1 MNGKHSISEIGFV
14 SCYGV
19 ALKEF
24 DKQSV
29 HTSVLSNVRRAFF
42 QTGKQQKNNFTKK
55 TDNAIYKFNYHLSK
69 NTIKWVAYKNKAVY
83 QNVVNQPE
91 NKYYIQT
98 FDDYGRIV
106 KHDFFD
112 ENHIW
117 LKTTYYSTGDKEGVL
132 CSVVPYEISGQPVI
146 LRYNTGADKP
156 VVLYLCEAPQTQEQ
170 SELLN
175 KSDCLIEAEVLS
187 DSSVLL
193 FANEEN
199 KLLYLSK
206 LNSVKESINQKNAPK
221 VYITEQD
228 KKDGITL
235 RKEDFNLSKNLNDT
249 FHIEQSEP
257 FSQMQTPLDFLS
269 VDEKNQDEEIS
280 QMQPTENTENNDIA
294 LEDNSTEK
302 EIEIQ
307 SIIEQAEFFDN
318 SADEIK
324 AEASLAENEE
334 ITDDKEQEQTAEAL
348 AIKAVE
354 QIDAV
359 MNFDDEKTTPV
370 IDDKE
375 PDAVISNQQD
385 TYRYYGETDENGKR
399 EGYGR
404 TVMQNGLTAYDGQYE
419 NDMRNGFGC
428 FYYKNGGFCYAG
440 QWLDNKKNGM
450 GVCRRDSD
458 GVIQL
463 GKWKDDKSVG
473 VAARADDKGN
483 ITYVGKYK
491 NGKRDGIGVTFDEN
505 SNPVVALWK
514 DGTVVQLLYKS
525 EENGEIDE

>member
-1 MNGKHSISEIGFV
+1 MSGKQSMGEIGFV

-19 ALKEF
+19 ALKEY
-24 DKQSV
+24 DNQSV
-29 HTSVLSNVRRAFF
+29 QTSVLSNVRRAFF

-55 TDNAIYKFNYHLSK
+55 TDNAIYKFNYQLTK
-69 NTIKWVAYKNKAVY
+69 NSIRWVAYKNKAVY

-146 LRYNTGADKP
+146 LRYNRDSDKP
-156 VVLYLCEAPQTQEQ
+156 VILYLCEAPQTQEQ
-170 SELLN
+170 SELLREFD
-175 KSDCLIEAEVLS
+175 SLIDVEVLS
-187 DSSVLL
+187 DSGIL
-193 FANEEN
+193 FFAGEEN
-199 KLLYLSK
+199 KADYLSK
-206 LNSVKESINQKNAPK
+206 LNSVKKRINQKNAPK

-228 KKDGITL
+228 KKEGITL

-269 VDEKNQDEEIS
+269 IEEKNQDEEIS
-280 QMQPTENTENNDIA
+280 QLQPTENTIA

-307 SIIEQAEFFDN
+307 SIIEEAEYFE
-318 SADEIK
+318 STADESK
-324 AEASLAENEE
+324 EGNTAAENEE
-334 ITDDKEQEQTAEAL
+334 VTAVNEQEQTAEAIAL
-348 AIKAVE
+348 QAVE
-354 QIDAV
+354 QIGAV
-359 MNFDDEKTTPV
+359 MSIDDEKTTPV

-399 EGYGR
+399 DGYGR
-404 TVMQNGLTAYDGQYE
+404 TVMQNGLTAYDGHYE

-428 FYYKNGGFCYAG
+428 FYYKNGGFCYVG

-525 EENGEIDE
+525 DENGEINGCFY

>member
-1 MNGKHSISEIGFV
+1 MSSKQSMGEIGFV
-14 SCYGV
+14 NCYGV

-24 DKQSV
+24 DNQSV
-29 HTSVLSNVRRAFF
+29 QTSVLSNVRRAYF
-42 QTGKQQKNNFTKK
+42 QTGKQQKNNITKK
-55 TDNAIYKFNYHLSK
+55 TDNAIYKFNYQLTK
-69 NTIKWVAYKNKAVY
+69 NSIKWVAYKNKAVY

-98 FDDYGRIV
+98 FDDYGRII

-117 LKTTYYSTGDKEGVL
+117 LKTTYYSTEDKEGVL
-132 CSVVPYEISGQPVI
+132 CSIVPYEISGQPVI
-146 LRYNTGADKP
+146 LRYNTNTDKP
-156 VVLYLCEAPQTQEQ
+156 VILHLCEAPQTNEQ
-170 SELLN
+170 AELLG
-175 KSDCLIEAEVLS
+175 KFDYLIDVEALS
-187 DSSVLL
+187 DNAVLF
-193 FANEEN
+193 FASEEN
-199 KLLYLSK
+199 KALYQSK
-206 LNSVKESINQKNAPK
+206 LNNVKESINQKNAPN

-257 FSQMQTPLDFLS
+257 FSQMQTPIDFLS
-269 VDEKNQDEEIS
+269 VEEKCQDEEIS
-280 QMQPTENTENNDIA
+280 QPQPIENTENNDIA
-294 LEDNSTEK
+294 LQDNTTEK

-307 SIIEQAEFFDN
+307 SIIEQAEYFD
-318 SADEIK
+318 STEDESK
-324 AEASLAENEE
+324 EDNTAANDEE
-334 ITDDKEQEQTAEAL
+334 IIEDNEQEQTAEAIAL
-348 AIKAVE
+348 KAVE
-354 QIDAV
+354 QIGAV
-359 MNFDDEKTTPV
+359 MSVDDTKTTAV
-370 IDDKE
+370 IDETE

-428 FYYKNGGFCYAG
+428 FYYKNGSFCYAG

-458 GVIQL
+458 GVVQL
-463 GKWKDDKSVG
+463 GKWKDDKSIG
-473 VAARADDKGN
+473 VAARADDRGN

-514 DGTVVQLLYKS
+514 DGTVVQLLYKC